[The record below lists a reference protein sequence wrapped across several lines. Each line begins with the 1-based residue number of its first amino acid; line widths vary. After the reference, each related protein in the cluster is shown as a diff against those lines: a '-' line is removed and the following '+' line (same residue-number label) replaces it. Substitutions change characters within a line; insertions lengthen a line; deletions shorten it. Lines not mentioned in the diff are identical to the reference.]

1 MVCVDYIRHMSA
13 KLDISHMASTA
24 DIETVIPGAQG
35 RVLGALVRLDGP
47 RTISEVGRIAGVSRD
62 RAASIVAELE
72 RLGLVDRHQAGRA
85 HLISLVDEHP
95 VTQSLREIDRAR
107 ERTIELLRDAARG
120 IEPAPRYLA
129 LYGSWARGEAT
140 DESDLDVAV
149 VADDATDYDALL
161 ASLEKWSRFA
171 QRVTGR
177 HPSIVVADG
186 PAKARSALWKSVR
199 RDAVVLIDRSGVGDA
214 P

>member
-1 MVCVDYIRHMSA
+1 MSV
-13 KLDISHMASTA
+13 KLDINHMAASA

-47 RTISEVGRIAGVSRD
+47 RTISEIARLAGVSRD

-72 RLGLVDRHQAGRA
+72 RLGLVDRRQAGRA
-85 HLISLVDEHP
+85 HLVSLVDEHP
-95 VTQSLREIDRAR
+95 VTQSLRDIDRAR
-107 ERTIELLRDAARG
+107 ERAIQLLGDAARG

-149 VADDATDYDALL
+149 IADRETDHDTLL
-161 ASLEKWSRFA
+161 AALEQWSRFA

-177 HPSIVVADG
+177 HPSVVVADG
-186 PAKARSALWKSVR
+186 LTRARGSLWNSVR
-199 RDAVVLIDRSGVGDA
+199 RDAIVLIDRTGASDG